1 MRVSFFIDGFN
12 LYHSIRDVEKVIK
25 SKVRWLDLT
34 SLLSSYLEHLSI
46 DAKLQDIYFFTAIR
60 NHVAKTNPESVQRH
74 QTYIKALESS
84 GIRIIKGKFKRGQN
98 FCKACNKVYEK
109 YEEKETDVHIAIKII
124 EMAMTNRL
132 DAIVIVSGDT
142 DLIPAVDLVRKY
154 FPDIRLYVIFPYNR
168 KNSAILSRISGSF
181 KLKAESYKRHQLPE
195 RIQNQSN
202 LIVKPKSWC

>member
-1 MRVSFFIDGFN
+1 MSKLTFIRFLFLN
-12 LYHSIRDVEKVIK
+12 YWILLYWKIVLYASL
-25 SKVRWLDLT
+25 SK
-34 SLLSSYLEHLSI
+34 
-46 DAKLQDIYFFTAIR
+46 
-60 NHVAKTNPESVQRH
+60 
-74 QTYIKALESS
+74 
-84 GIRIIKGKFKRGQN
+84 IIKGKFKRGQN
-98 FCKACNKVYEK
+98 FCNACNKVNEK

-124 EMAMTNRL
+124 EMAMTNSL

-181 KLKAESYKRHQLPE
+181 KLKAEAYKRHQLPE

-202 LIVKPKSWC
+202 LIVKPKSWCWGKDYLPLLANAS

>member
-34 SLLSSYLEHLSI
+34 SLMSSYLEHLSI

-60 NHVAKTNPESVQRH
+60 NHVVKTNPESVQRH
-74 QTYIKALESS
+74 QTYLKALESS
-84 GIRIIKGKFKRGQN
+84 DIQVIKGKFKRGQN
-98 FCKACNKVYEK
+98 FCKACNKLNEK

-124 EMAMTNRL
+124 EMAMTNSL

-142 DLIPAVDLVRKY
+142 DLIPAVDLVQKY
-154 FPDIRLYVIFPYNR
+154 FPDIKLYVIFPHNR

-181 KLKAESYKRHQLPE
+181 KLKVEAYKRHQLPD
-195 RIQNQSN
+195 RIQDQSN
-202 LIVKPKSWC
+202 LIVKPKSWW